1 MIVKELKEMLNGC
14 PDNASVVLQCDH
26 GQNIEAAHWITV
38 SRSES
43 SNDYGDMIFEYEN
56 WRDCY
61 DENVV
66 EQYNETGEI
75 TAVLIES

>member
-1 MIVKELKEMLNGC
+1 MTVKELKEQLSYL
-14 PDNASVVLQCDH
+14 PDNAKVVLQCDH
-26 GQNIEAAHWITV
+26 GQNIETAHWITV

-43 SNDYGDMIFEYEN
+43 SNNYGDMIFEYEN

-61 DENVV
+61 DEDAV
-66 EQYNETGEI
+66 EEYDKTGEI